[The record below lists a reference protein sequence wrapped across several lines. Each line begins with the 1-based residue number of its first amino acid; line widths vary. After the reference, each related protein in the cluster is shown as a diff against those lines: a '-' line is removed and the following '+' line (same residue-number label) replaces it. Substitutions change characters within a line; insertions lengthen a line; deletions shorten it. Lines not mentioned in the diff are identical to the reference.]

1 MARTTPHILD
11 GFLLAYEEQGW
22 ISRRVGSASWS
33 AWLAQPGHRLFAYD
47 GLTVRR
53 EVPKG
58 KRQAFWYAYRKSA
71 GRVRKVYLGKS
82 TALTAA
88 RLAEA
93 AHRLHAQDAA
103 DSASDALRAREVVP
117 HA

>member
-22 ISRRVGSASWS
+22 ISRRVGSASWY
-33 AWLAQPGHRLFAYD
+33 AWLAQPDHRLFAYA

-58 KRQAFWYAYRKSA
+58 KRQSFWYAYRKSG

-82 TALTAA
+82 IALTAA
-88 RLAEA
+88 RLTEA

-103 DSASDALRAREVVP
+103 DRATDLPHVREAVLY
-117 HA
+117 A